1 MKPPVV
7 QVDPFSSVHGEV
19 DRLLQGYF
27 QREIPKPWPEWKAP
41 SPANKSPGIFK
52 PWRSRMALAA
62 SIALLFLAQ
71 LLLFRSYKWEATST
85 VTDKKPPLDVAE
97 KILPGKGNQ
106 AGKKNGESH
115 SGKKES
121 LPPIP
126 RMQNM
131 R

>member
-1 MKPPVV
+1 MKPPLV
-7 QVDPFSSVHGEV
+7 QFDPLSSVQDDV

-41 SPANKSPGIFK
+41 APAKKSRGIFK
-52 PWRSRMALAA
+52 PWRSRLALAA
-62 SIALLFLAQ
+62 SIALLFMAQ
-71 LLLFRSYKWEATST
+71 LLLFRSYKWEVPST
-85 VTDKKPPLDVAE
+85 VTDKKPPLDVAQ

-106 AGKKNGESH
+106 AGNKHGESP
-115 SGKKES
+115 SGKKEN